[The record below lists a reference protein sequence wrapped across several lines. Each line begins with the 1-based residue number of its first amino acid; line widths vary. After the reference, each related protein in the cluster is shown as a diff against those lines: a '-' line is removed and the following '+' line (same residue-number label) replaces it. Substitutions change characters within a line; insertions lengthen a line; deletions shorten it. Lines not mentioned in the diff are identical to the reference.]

1 MRSVERKAQNLRSL
15 LRQGPLWANS
25 PVGSPV
31 RLEAGSAG
39 PRKGRAAGACAGTV
53 VGMDTSW
60 WLVFAAVVL
69 LALVAT
75 LVDGWGRGGRPRGR
89 GRRPPEGRDER
100 DGPGGRGPEN

>member
-1 MRSVERKAQNLRSL
+1 
-15 LRQGPLWANS
+15 
-25 PVGSPV
+25 
-31 RLEAGSAG
+31 
-39 PRKGRAAGACAGTV
+39 
-53 VGMDTSW
+53 MDTSW

-100 DGPGGRGPEN
+100 DGPGGRGPES

>member
-1 MRSVERKAQNLRSL
+1 MRFVERKAQNLWSL

-31 RLEAGSAG
+31 RLDVGRAG
-39 PRKGRAAGACAGTV
+39 PPKGRAPVAYAGTV

-75 LVDGWGRGGRPRGR
+75 VVDGWGRGRKPRGR
-89 GRRPPEGRDER
+89 GRRPRDR
-100 DGPGGRGPEN
+100 RGPGDWRGPGD